1 MNKYYLFGAI
11 AVLGIIGTS
20 FGAWAKITH
29 QAYSDT
35 AMGVGIISQAVGL
48 IALVVLLVLR
58 LQKKN

>member
-1 MNKYYLFGAI
+1 MNKYYFFGTI
-11 AVLGIIGTS
+11 AVLGIVGTA

-35 AMGVGIISQAVGL
+35 AMGVGIISQAIGM

-58 LQKKN
+58 MQKKN